1 MSRDLQVLSRI
12 GVGLL
17 SLLLVG
23 DQIETPLARQ
33 LPNPAGTSTPGTSP
47 ETAWLQ
53 TLAVLLGPSLTTA
66 IRQGRDH
73 AYPHGQAVPA
83 AIRHTL
89 APFFARTVLQKVRY
103 STAWRDVTAQATLY
117 SVLLGAGAHA
127 VTLIDVI
134 IFRDA
139 QQAADPLLWA
149 HELTHVE
156 QYDRLGVDAFARQYL
171 EQAWVLEDEAL
182 AKVDTIKRQLSP

>member
-1 MSRDLQVLSRI
+1 MPRNFQALYQIS
-12 GVGLL
+12 VGIL
-17 SLLLVG
+17 SLFLVG
-23 DQIETPLARQ
+23 GQIEAPLARQ
-33 LPNPAGTSTPGTSP
+33 LPDPTGTPTPGTPP

-53 TLAVLLGPSLTTA
+53 TLAVLLGPSLTIV
-66 IRQGRDH
+66 IRQGRDR

-89 APFFARTVLQKVRY
+89 APFFSRAVLQKVRY

-149 HELTHVE
+149 HELTHIE

-182 AKVDTIKRQLSP
+182 ARADTIKKQLSP